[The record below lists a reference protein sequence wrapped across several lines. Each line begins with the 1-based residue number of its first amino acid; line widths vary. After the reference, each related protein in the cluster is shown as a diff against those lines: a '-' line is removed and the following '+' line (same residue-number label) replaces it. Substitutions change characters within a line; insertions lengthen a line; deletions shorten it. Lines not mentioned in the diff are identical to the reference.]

1 MSLPLQTHAAARA
14 CTLANGRRVCLTVAV
29 GVPSEVLLGGQSVV
43 YFVRIAGI
51 REGVCMS
58 STFLQDCRR
67 LRVFVAT
74 VSTALAFIL
83 NATLPVGVCADDRL
97 VAQADD
103 FNQTPPN
110 GFDEMPDLEFE
121 EFDFDQ
127 QGPNNADAAAGAAAA
142 MGTLACIG
150 IFGLIVFGIYAW
162 ITYQF
167 YKDLSAVPEQ
177 FRELQPGMVW
187 LLLVPIVQLVMIFLV
202 GIKIPQSYRK
212 YFNSI
217 GRTDVGDCGESLG
230 LWMGITTVIGCS
242 PVALVLMIMLLMK
255 LGDYRKQISPA

>member
-1 MSLPLQTHAAARA
+1 ML
-14 CTLANGRRVCLTVAV
+14 
-29 GVPSEVLLGGQSVV
+29 
-43 YFVRIAGI
+43 
-51 REGVCMS
+51 
-58 STFLQDCRR
+58 STSLQDCHR
-67 LRVFVAT
+67 LRVIVAT
-74 VSTALAFIL
+74 VSAALAFTL
-83 NATLPVGVCADDRL
+83 NAALPAGLYGDDRL

-121 EFDFDQ
+121 DFDFDQ
-127 QGPNNADAAAGAAAA
+127 QGPNNADAAAGAAAL
-142 MGTLACIG
+142 MGMLACYGVFLLLAIG
-150 IFGLIVFGIYAW
+150 VQVW
-162 ITYQF
+162 VTYLF

-187 LLLVPIVQLVMIFLV
+187 LLLVPLINIVMIFLV

-230 LWMGITTVIGCS
+230 LWMGITAVIGCS

-255 LGDYRKQISPA
+255 LGDYRKQISST